1 MAREKLMRSAGIVL
15 LVVSAAVVSGCSG
28 GKTSPPSPTSPSA
41 SKAAALVSD
50 PENPEKGAKTP
61 GRLGPGTVKLP
72 VAADRIAALSVRYD
86 CLGPSGGLKVSNGTA
101 LRAGIE
107 VCDDSATYGA
117 SMKTKDLDGRKF
129 GGTVK
134 IEADKRTRWRVSVSI
149 TDKDGVKQ
157 TVHS

>member
-15 LVVSAAVVSGCSG
+15 LVVSAAAVSGCSG
-28 GKTSPPSPTSPSA
+28 GKSTPPSPSA
-41 SKAAALVSD
+41 SKAALVSD
-50 PENPEKGAKTP
+50 PDNPDQGAKKP

-86 CLGPSGGLKVSNGTA
+86 CLGPSGGLKVSNGTG

-107 VCDDSATYGA
+107 VCDDNATYGA
-117 SMKTKDLDGRKF
+117 SMKAKDLDGRKF

-134 IEADKRTRWRVSVSI
+134 IEVDKRTRWRVSVSI

-157 TVHS
+157 RVHS

>member
-15 LVVSAAVVSGCSG
+15 LVVSAVVVSGCNG
-28 GKTSPPSPTSPSA
+28 GQNTPPSPSA
-41 SKAAALVSD
+41 SKTAALVSD

-61 GRLGPGTVKLP
+61 GQLGPGTVKLP

-107 VCDDSATYGA
+107 ACDDSATYGA
-117 SMKTKDLDGRKF
+117 SMKTQDLDGRKF

>member
-1 MAREKLMRSAGIVL
+1 MAREKLTRSAGIVL

-28 GKTSPPSPTSPSA
+28 GKSTPPSPSV
-41 SKAAALVSD
+41 SKAALVSD
-50 PENPEKGAKTP
+50 PDNPDKGAKTP

-86 CLGPSGGLKVSNGTA
+86 CLGSLGGLQVSNGTA

-117 SMKTKDLDGRKF
+117 SMNAKDLDGRKF

>member
-1 MAREKLMRSAGIVL
+1 MAREELMRSAGIVL
-15 LVVSAAVVSGCSG
+15 LVVSAAALSGCSG
-28 GKTSPPSPTSPSA
+28 GKSTPPSPSA
-41 SKAAALVSD
+41 SKAALVSD
-50 PENPEKGAKTP
+50 PDNPDKGAKKP

-72 VAADRIAALSVRYD
+72 VAADRIAALSVLYD

-101 LRAGIE
+101 LHAGIE
-107 VCDDSATYGA
+107 VCDDNATYGA
-117 SMKTKDLDGRKF
+117 SMKAKDLDGRKF

-134 IEADKRTRWRVSVSI
+134 IEVDKRTRWRVSVSI